1 MEIFATMK
9 LNVVVKA
16 IPMTQSRLSRSSTK
30 DSELYFVIGTDQYN
44 QLEKWY
50 QIEYL
55 KEMVTFV
62 VVNRDKN
69 SQNVENGMIAIQIPR
84 VDISSTMIRQ
94 RVSEGK
100 SIQVLVPKS
109 VENYIKGKDYMNIDK
124 AKRLAKRNC
133 QRNVIIIL

>member
-1 MEIFATMK
+1 MSCT
-9 LNVVVKA
+9 
-16 IPMTQSRLSRSSTK
+16 
-30 DSELYFVIGTDQYN
+30 FVIGTDQYN

-69 SQNVENGMIAIQIPR
+69 SQNVDAMIAIQIPR

-100 SIQVLVPKS
+100 SIQVLFLNPLKT
-109 VENYIKGKDYMNIDK
+109 ILRGKDYMNIEK
-124 AKRLAKRNC
+124 SKTACKKRNC

>member
-1 MEIFATMK
+1 
-9 LNVVVKA
+9 
-16 IPMTQSRLSRSSTK
+16 
-30 DSELYFVIGTDQYN
+30 
-44 QLEKWY
+44 
-50 QIEYL
+50 
-55 KEMVTFV
+55 MVTFV

-94 RVSEGK
+94 RVSKGK

-109 VENYIKGKDYMNIDK
+109 VENYIKGKDYMNIEK

>member
-1 MEIFATMK
+1 MSCTLLLGRI
-9 LNVVVKA
+9 
-16 IPMTQSRLSRSSTK
+16 
-30 DSELYFVIGTDQYN
+30 DYN

-69 SQNVENGMIAIQIPR
+69 SQNVENAMIAIQIPR

-94 RVSEGK
+94 RVSEGNLSK
-100 SIQVLVPKS
+100 FLFLNPLKTILR
-109 VENYIKGKDYMNIDK
+109 G
-124 AKRLAKRNC
+124 R
-133 QRNVIIIL
+133 II